1 MPGRQQILGN
11 LVPAPVLVLV
21 PVDTARLGL
30 SRIHAVCPPQFQ
42 PSSPLSP
49 SSDQS
54 VHVVGICPSVAR
66 SPYVTDRACM
76 APSTSRSSQRTATPD
91 AIMLSHSSRY

>member
-1 MPGRQQILGN
+1 MPGRQQIHGN

-42 PSSPLSP
+42 PSS
-49 SSDQS
+49 DQS

-66 SPYVTDRACM
+66 SPYITDRACM